1 MRRFLAAGVA
11 PVALLVAL
19 VVGPLAS
26 GARTLYLRD
35 ILNAHLGLRAYL
47 AEALRAGELPLVDPL
62 RAGGQALAGN
72 PNALPF
78 YPDNLLVRLG
88 STLWAINAH
97 FWLHWLLAMAGA
109 YALARRRGLGREG
122 AWAAA
127 VAWGFSGVWL
137 SQMNLFNGVAP
148 AALVPAL
155 AAAALAAADEPRAGR
170 GCAALGLATGLA
182 LLGGD
187 PIVAGLGLLFALG
200 LAFGERGRR
209 LPWPRLALALGLG
222 AGVALPQIVETLR
235 VLPAS
240 FRGFWGYD
248 AAAQAKS
255 GPGLR
260 LLLDAL
266 VPLFFGRPDLGGD
279 WAAGDPAS
287 APRLYF
293 TIAPGL
299 IALALAALAFARRA
313 RAERALAVL
322 GGLGL
327 AAAFGWR
334 AAIALGVAGLPGGEV
349 FRFPVKFLLW
359 PALALA
365 LAAGRGV
372 ELLGAGEGERLLRR
386 ALALA
391 AALQA
396 ALWLFFS
403 APPAA
408 LGRLFVAAV
417 GAPLD
422 GALFDAERVRWA
434 GVCLL
439 QLLFVAGALAAVRFA
454 RPALAAP
461 LVVTLL
467 AWGQWLLLKPV
478 LATDERAAYERRPAL
493 ADRLPAEGVLCHG
506 DFNRL
511 FGGDYAS
518 AVAAAGAAGG
528 VPDARLFWLF
538 RRAHDDLFSFSG
550 LAAGRRFEFD
560 FSPEGL
566 DSFVV
571 QSLGLGLRHMSDRE
585 RLAVLE
591 ATGVDHLLLTRPL
604 DPAAAQGTRLRL
616 EPARDGVGVFVYDLP
631 GAIGEA
637 TLYGEVVPAPTM
649 TAAVAWVRAPGFDPR
664 AVAVVAGGGPLSGPA
679 GRAQVLAAARERIEI
694 ETDSEAA
701 GVLVVRRAHLP
712 IWRAEIDGRPA
723 PTRIAQLTRLAVE
736 LPAGPHRVVF
746 SIDRRPLTLSLAAS
760 LAALAALAWLGRRRT
775 PVLAS
780 RER

>member
-1 MRRFLAAGVA
+1 VSRRFLLAGVA

-19 VVGPLAS
+19 VVVPLAS

-35 ILNAHLGLRAYL
+35 VLNAHFGLRAYL

-78 YPDNLLVRLG
+78 YPDNLLVRFG
-88 STLWAINAH
+88 STLWALNAH
-97 FWLHWLLAMAGA
+97 FWLHWLVGMAGA
-109 YALARRRGLGREG
+109 FALARRRGLGREG
-122 AWAAA
+122 AFGAA
-127 VAWGFSGVWL
+127 VAWGFSGVFL

-148 AALVPAL
+148 AALLPAL
-155 AAAALAAADEPRAGR
+155 AAAALAAVEEPRAGR
-170 GCAALGLATGLA
+170 GAAAFGLAAGLA

-187 PIVAGLGLLFALG
+187 PIVAALGVGFALA
-200 LAFGERGRR
+200 LAAGERGWR
-209 LPWPRLALALGLG
+209 LPWLRLALALALG
-222 AGVALPQIVETLR
+222 GALALPQIVETLR

-240 FRGFWGYD
+240 YRGFWGFD

-260 LLLDAL
+260 LLADVF

-279 WAAGDPAS
+279 WAAGGSDA

-299 IALALAALAFARRA
+299 VFLALAGLGWTRGW
-313 RAERALAVL
+313 RAERAAALL

-334 AAIALGVAGLPGGEV
+334 AAVALGVTALPGGEV
-349 FRFPVKFLLW
+349 FRFPVKFLLL

-372 ELLGAGEGERLLRR
+372 ELAAAGEGGRLLGRWFA

-391 AALQA
+391 QGV
-396 ALWLFFS
+396 LWLFFT
-403 APPAA
+403 APPTA
-408 LGRLFVAAV
+408 LERLFVAAV

-439 QLLFVAGALAAVRFA
+439 QLLLAAAALAVARYARGALAAA
-454 RPALAAP
+454 LLTALA
-461 LVVTLL
+461 

-478 LATDERAAYERRPAL
+478 LATDERAPYERRPAL
-493 ADRLPAEGVLCHG
+493 ADRLPADAVLCHG

-511 FGGDYAS
+511 FGGDYAG
-518 AVAAAGAAGG
+518 AVLAAGG

-571 QSLGLGLRHMSDRE
+571 QSLGLGMRHMRDGE
-585 RLAVLE
+585 RLAILE
-591 ATGVDHLLLTRPL
+591 ATGVDRLLLSRPL
-604 DPAAAQGTRLRL
+604 APEAAARARLL
-616 EPARDGVGVFVYDLP
+616 ETPERPGAGVYLYELS

-637 TLYGEVVPAPTM
+637 TLYGEVVPVPTM
-649 TAAVAWVRAPGFDPR
+649 TAGVTLARAPGFEPR
-664 AVAVVAGGGPLSGPA
+664 RVALLAGEEGRRSGPA
-679 GRAQVLAAARERIEI
+679 GSARIVASARERIDLEA
-694 ETDSEAA
+694 ESEA
-701 GVLVVRRAHLP
+701 GGLLVVRRAHLP
-712 IWRAEIDGRPA
+712 IWRASVDGRPA

-736 LPAGPHRVVF
+736 VPAGRHRVVF
-746 SIDRRPLTLSLAAS
+746 SIDRRPLALALAVS
-760 LAALAALAWLGRRRT
+760 VAALAALAWLFRRPA
-775 PVLAS
+775 PVLRS
-780 RER
+780 REP

>member
-1 MRRFLAAGVA
+1 MRRFLAVAVA
-11 PVALLVAL
+11 PVALLLAL
-19 VVGPLAS
+19 VVLPLAT

-35 ILNAHLGLRAYL
+35 ILNAHLGLRSYL

-78 YPDNLLVRLG
+78 YPDNLLVRVG

-109 YALARRRGLGREG
+109 YALARRLGLGREG
-122 AWAAA
+122 AWGAA
-127 VAWGFSGVWL
+127 VAWGFSGVFL

-155 AAAALAAADEPRAGR
+155 AAAALAATEEPRAGR
-170 GCAALGLATGLA
+170 GTAALGLATGLA

-187 PIVAGLGLLFALG
+187 PIVAALGVVFALG
-200 LAFGERGRR
+200 LALGERGVR
-209 LPWPRLALALGLG
+209 LPFARLALALALG
-222 AGVALPQIVETLR
+222 AAVALPQIVETLR

-248 AAAQAKS
+248 AAAQAQS

-260 LLLDAL
+260 LLWDVL

-279 WAAGDPAS
+279 WAAADPA
-287 APRLYF
+287 APPRLYF

-299 IALALAALAFARRA
+299 VVLALAALGFARRG
-313 RAERALAVL
+313 RAERALALL

-334 AAIALGVAGLPGGEV
+334 AAVALGVTALPGGEV
-349 FRFPVKFLLW
+349 FRFPVKFLLF

-372 ELLGAGEGERLLRR
+372 EALAAGEGARFLGR
-386 ALALA
+386 ALA
-391 AALQA
+391 AAAAVQA
-396 ALWLFFS
+396 ALWLFFA
-403 APPAA
+403 APPEA
-408 LGRLFVAAV
+408 LARFFVAAV

-422 GALFDAERVRWA
+422 LALFDAERVRWA

-439 QLLFVAGALAAVRFA
+439 QLLLAGAAFAAVRFA
-454 RPALAAP
+454 KPALAAAL
-461 LVVTLL
+461 LVALA

-478 LATDERAAYERRPAL
+478 LATDERAPYERRPAL
-493 ADRLPAEGVLCHG
+493 LERLPADAVLCQG

-518 AVAAAGAAGG
+518 AVVAAGG

-560 FSPEGL
+560 YSPEGL

-571 QSLGLGLRHMSDRE
+571 QSLGLGLRHMNDRE

-591 ATGVDHLLLTRPL
+591 ATGVDRLLLSRPL
-604 DPAAAQGTRLRL
+604 APEAAARARLEL
-616 EPARDGVGVFVYDLP
+616 EPARDGGGVFVYALP

-637 TLYGEVVPAPTM
+637 ALYGEVVPAPSM
-649 TAAVAWVRAPGFDPR
+649 TAAVALARAPGFEPR
-664 AVAVVAGGGPLSGPA
+664 RVALLAGEAGRRSGPA
-679 GRAQVLAAARERIEI
+679 GAARIVASARERIEI
-694 ETDSEAA
+694 EADSPM
-701 GVLVVRRAHLP
+701 GGLLVVRRAHLP
-712 IWRAEIDGRPA
+712 IWRATVDGRAA

-736 LPAGPHRVVF
+736 VPPGAHRVVF
-746 SIDRRPLTLSLAAS
+746 AIDRRPLAAALAGS
-760 LAALAALAWLGRRRT
+760 LAALAALALIGRRRNR
-775 PVLAS
+775 VLAS
-780 RER
+780 GER